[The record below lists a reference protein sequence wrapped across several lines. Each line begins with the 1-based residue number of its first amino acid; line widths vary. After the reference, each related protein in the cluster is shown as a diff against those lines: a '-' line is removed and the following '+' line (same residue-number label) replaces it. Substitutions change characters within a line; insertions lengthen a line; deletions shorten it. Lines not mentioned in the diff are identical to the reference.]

1 MAKDSTLYN
10 SFILDQSIPSDSLP
24 ATVVEGLYNDT
35 NTYTITEKDSAV
47 TGIGYDGDSLPY
59 SLAKSDG
66 IFVFFFLCFLL
77 FTYMYKENFFSL
89 KENIVQLFS
98 LRKRPV
104 NYGEITTKEVG
115 FSYLLVIQT
124 FILMSIGLY
133 DAFIEY
139 IPSGNSYPPLLVIA
153 SFVGLML
160 LFIGIKYVWY
170 KIFGYIFDLRKS
182 LRDLMQANLNIFE
195 MLGIIFFIPM
205 LLLIYLEYWHL
216 YIICFM
222 LLLFLISQII
232 FFIKIVLYFVK
243 EKFSF
248 LFLIAYHCTVEIIP
262 YLLLGVGLIYLYKT
276 HLFNVVIL

>member
-1 MAKDSTLYN
+1 MADPFVS
-10 SFILDQSIPSDSLP
+10 SDSLP
-24 ATVVEGLYNDT
+24 AAMIEGFCNDS
-35 NTYTITEKDSAV
+35 NSYTIMEKEDTLTDIVYA
-47 TGIGYDGDSLPY
+47 GDNLPY

-98 LRKRPV
+98 LRKRSV
-104 NYGEITTKEVG
+104 NYGEITTKEVW
-115 FSYLLVIQT
+115 FSYLLVTQT

-133 DAFIEY
+133 DAFMEY
-139 IPSGNSYPPLLVIA
+139 IPSGNNYPPLLVIA

-170 KIFGYIFDLRKS
+170 RVFGYIFDLRKS

-195 MLGIIFFIPM
+195 VLGIIFFIPM

-222 LLLFLISQII
+222 LILFLISQII
-232 FFIKIVLYFVK
+232 FFIKIIVYFVK

-248 LFLIAYHCTVEIIP
+248 LFLIAYLCTVEIIP